1 MASVLI
7 VDDEPAIRFALS
19 ELLGERGH
27 DPIAVESGAG
37 ALERLDEADVV
48 LTDLVMP
55 GMDGLALLAAIRA
68 RAPQLPV
75 VLLTARGTEKTAVAA
90 LKGGAFDY
98 LTKPF
103 DVDELAAVVDRAAE
117 VATLRARDRRSV
129 AERWLGAQVV
139 GRSLAMERLWTT
151 VERLATRDVP
161 VLVTGETGTGKEL
174 VASLL
179 HAASKRSDG
188 PMVRFNCAA
197 IPSELAEAEL
207 FGHGKGAYTGALA
220 ARRGFFAEAHGGT
233 LVLDEVGELP
243 LPLQAKMLRAVQSG
257 EIQPVGK
264 GSVEKVDV
272 RIVACTNRDLREE
285 VRAGRFREDLYFR
298 LAVVEVR
305 VPPLRERR
313 EDIAP
318 LARSFA
324 ARFAERFAIDRVR
337 IEPALL
343 DALVA
348 REWPGNVRELE
359 STIARLVATTEDGT
373 LRAADL
379 APERASDAA
388 AQPGT
393 FREKMAGYE
402 KALLL
407 EALDASDGN
416 QSEAARRLGL
426 SRPTMIDRLKR
437 LGLG

>member
-1 MASVLI
+1 MATILI

-19 ELLGERGH
+19 ELLTERGH
-27 DPIAVESGAG
+27 DV
-37 ALERLDEADVV
+37 LEADGGTAALAKHDAVDVV
-48 LTDLVMP
+48 ITDLVMP

-68 RAPQLPV
+68 RMPQQPV

-103 DVDELAAVVDRAAE
+103 DVDELAAVVERAAE
-117 VATLRARDRRSV
+117 VATLRARDRKNA
-129 AERWLGAQVV
+129 AERWLGAEVV
-139 GRSLAMERLWTT
+139 GRSEAMTKLWAN
-151 VERLATRDVP
+151 VERLASRDVP

-179 HAASKRSDG
+179 HAASKRAAG
-188 PMVRFNCAA
+188 ALVRFNCAA

-207 FGHGKGAYTGALA
+207 FGHAKGAFTGATA
-220 ARRGFFAEAHGGT
+220 ARRGFFEQAHGGT

-243 LPLQAKMLRAVQSG
+243 LPLQAKILRAVQSG

-264 GSVEKVDV
+264 GGVEKVDV

-298 LAVVEVR
+298 IAVVEVR

-313 EDIAP
+313 EDVAP
-318 LARSFA
+318 LARAFA

-337 IEPALL
+337 LEPALI
-343 DALVA
+343 DALA
-348 REWPGNVRELE
+348 SRDWPGNVRELE
-359 STIARLVATTEDGT
+359 GVVARLVATTEDGV
-373 LRAADL
+373 L
-379 APERASDAA
+379 RASDLGAEPRPASAA
-388 AQPGT
+388 T
-393 FREKMAGYE
+393 FREKMAAYE
-402 KALLL
+402 RALLV
-407 EALDASDGN
+407 EALEASDGN

-437 LGLG
+437 LGL